1 MAAKNFGHISG
12 PFQANKNILL
22 KIQQQEETEINFL
35 CKIGIQYTGN
45 FDLDISWQIS
55 DQQHKLYVPTQFIQI
70 NGIDFQIGKTR
81 MLELEDC
88 QITSIVFKNDTDDR
102 WFIDY
107 EY

>member
-12 PFQANKNILL
+12 PFQANENILL
-22 KIQQQEETEINFL
+22 KIQQQEETEITSL
-35 CKIGIQYTGN
+35 CKLGIQYAGD
-45 FDLDISWQIS
+45 FDLDISWHTS
-55 DQQHKLYVPTQFIQI
+55 DQQHKLYVPTQYVKI
-70 NGIDFQIGKTR
+70 NNMDFQIGKTR

>member
-12 PFQANKNILL
+12 PFQANENILL
-22 KIQQQEETEINFL
+22 KIQQQEETEIISL
-35 CKIGIQYTGN
+35 CKIGIQYVGD

-55 DQQHKLYVPTQFIQI
+55 DQQHKLYVPTQYVKI
-70 NGIDFQIGKTR
+70 NNMDFQIGKTR
-81 MLELEDC
+81 MLELEDV
-88 QITSIVFKNDTDDR
+88 QIISIVFKNDTDDR

>member
-12 PFQANKNILL
+12 PFKANENILL
-22 KIQQQEETEINFL
+22 KIQQQEETEITSL
-35 CKIGIQYTGN
+35 CKIGIQYAGD
-45 FDLDISWQIS
+45 FDLDIYGKYIS
-55 DQQHKLYVPTQFIQI
+55 EQYILI
-70 NGIDFQIGKTR
+70 NNINFQIGKTR

-88 QITSIVFKNDTDDR
+88 QITSIIFGNDTDDR